1 MVIPHSPTGL
11 RGEGIGRVFL
21 RVFLRTSCGQ
31 PHLLSPLMHAKIVAA
46 CTCFLQGKN
55 DAGLH
60 PSIAC
65 SPHRCVSGFGF
76 KFKYSYCIILRG
88 SWLQSWA
95 GAAVLSSCRWVGGL
109 GNRVLVAKCTSF
121 RQAQHS
127 QHVRR
132 TCMCQHAH
140 T

>member
-76 KFKYSYCIILRG
+76 KIKYSYCIILRG
-88 SWLQSWA
+88 CWLQSWA
-95 GAAVLSSCRWVGGL
+95 GAAVLSSCRWVGWL